1 MKSVTACIF
10 DLDGV
15 IVETSHY
22 HFLAWQRLAREIG
35 IDFSEK
41 ENEQLKGVSRKR
53 SLERILAIGNK
64 SLDDQTFHELMEK
77 KNGWYLEYLEDLKPG
92 DALPMVVPFLDSLR
106 EDGIKCALA
115 SSSKNA
121 PAIIAKLGLNDYF
134 DTLKD
139 GNSVKIAKPNPDI
152 FLQAAEAIDE
162 SPANCVV
169 FEDALAGIEAAR
181 NAGMRCVGVGSP
193 DVLHEA
199 DHIIGSFEELNLLK
213 FKQLFD

>member
-22 HFLAWQRLAREIG
+22 HFLAWQRLAHEIG